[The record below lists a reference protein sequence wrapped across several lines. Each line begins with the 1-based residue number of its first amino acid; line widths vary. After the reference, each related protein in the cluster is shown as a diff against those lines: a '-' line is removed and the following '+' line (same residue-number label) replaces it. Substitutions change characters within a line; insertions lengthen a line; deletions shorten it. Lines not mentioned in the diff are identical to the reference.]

1 MILDR
6 YWVIQVPW
14 NGRRQCGNVAML
26 WDGPQIKSTWSCSSP
41 EMKQRSCW
49 NRRGWQMRAR
59 VDKGGV
65 IVAALGWRAV
75 LRIEGDSRSRS
86 RSRTAEEESCDG
98 WRDSATVVILVSRRK
113 IASGERPEPHRKDK
127 KIKTSVLYRELRKL
141 LIEESLCMKVDIV
154 VLNCQKWN

>member
-26 WDGPQIKSTWSCSSP
+26 WDGPQIKSTCSCSSP

-75 LRIEGDSRSRS
+75 LRIEGDSRS